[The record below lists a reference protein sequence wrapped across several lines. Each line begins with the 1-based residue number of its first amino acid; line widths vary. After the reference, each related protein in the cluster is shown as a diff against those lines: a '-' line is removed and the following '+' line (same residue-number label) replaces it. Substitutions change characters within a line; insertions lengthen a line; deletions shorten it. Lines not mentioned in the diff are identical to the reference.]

1 MKVVREEDFMVAI
14 SVIVPVYNVE
24 DLLSKCLDSIL
35 NQSFKDF
42 ELLLIDDGS
51 KDKSGSICEEY
62 AKKDSRIIVYHK
74 ENGGLSSARNFGVG
88 RALGDYITFIDSD
101 DFIDKSMLE
110 ILYNN
115 MIDNN
120 VDLSITGVR
129 DIYDGKLSI
138 DADREKMLLNSE
150 ETLKLMLMGKKINVY
165 AVSKLYKRSIFEDI
179 KYPIGKAYE
188 DSYIIV
194 DILKKCSTVF
204 VDTIPQYNYYH
215 RADSITTLAY
225 NTRDLDYIEAWTINH
240 DKIKN
245 SFPNLE
251 GLGMRRV
258 CFSYFFVL
266 DKILL
271 ANKEYVTTSTKD
283 IVSFLRQNSKFIL
296 NNPYFSKNRKFALRL
311 LRINLRLYKPFPYIM
326 NKFIQKSN

>member
-1 MKVVREEDFMVAI
+1 MAAI

-24 DLLSKCLDSIL
+24 DLLSKCVDSIL
-35 NQSFKDF
+35 DQSFKDF

-51 KDKSGSICEEY
+51 KDKSGCICEEY
-62 AKKDSRIIVYHK
+62 AKKDSRISVYHK
-74 ENGGLSSARNFGVG
+74 KNGGLSSARNYGVE
-88 RALGDYITFIDSD
+88 RALGNYITFIDSD

-110 ILYNN
+110 ILHNN

-129 DIYDGKLSI
+129 DIYDRKSSI

-165 AVSKLYKRSIFEDI
+165 AVSKLYKRSIFEEI
-179 KYPIGKAYE
+179 EYPVGKAYE

-215 RADSITTLAY
+215 RADSITTLSY
-225 NTRDLDYIEAWTINH
+225 SDRDLDYIEAWTLNY
-240 DKIKN
+240 DKIKDA
-245 SFPNLE
+245 FPNLGDL
-251 GLGMRRV
+251 GLRRV

-271 ANKEYVTTSTKD
+271 ANKERETTNTKD
-283 IVSFLRQNSKFIL
+283 IVNFLRQNSAFIL
-296 NNPYFSKNRKFALRL
+296 NNPYFSRNRKFALRL
-311 LRINLRLYKPFPYIM
+311 LKINLKLYKPFPYIM
-326 NKFIQKSN
+326 NRYVQKSN

>member
-1 MKVVREEDFMVAI
+1 MVAI

-24 DLLSKCLDSIL
+24 DLLSKCVDSIL
-35 NQSFKDF
+35 DQSFKDF

-51 KDKSGSICEEY
+51 KDKSGYICEEY
-62 AKKDSRIIVYHK
+62 AKKDPRISVYHK
-74 ENGGLSSARNFGVG
+74 KNGGLSSARNYGVE
-88 RALGDYITFIDSD
+88 RALGNYITFIDSD

-129 DIYDGKLSI
+129 DIYNGKSFI

-165 AVSKLYKRSIFEDI
+165 AVSKLYKRSIFEEI
-179 KYPIGKAYE
+179 EYPVGKAYE

-215 RADSITTLAY
+215 RADSITTLSYSA
-225 NTRDLDYIEAWTINH
+225 RDLDYIEAWTLNY
-240 DKIKN
+240 DKIKDA
-245 SFPNLE
+245 FPNLDDL
-251 GLGMRRV
+251 GLRRV

-271 ANKEYVTTSTKD
+271 ANKEHETTNTKD
-283 IVSFLRQNSKFIL
+283 IVNFLRQNSTFIL
-296 NNPYFSKNRKFALRL
+296 NNPYFSRNRKFALRL
-311 LRINLRLYKPFPYIM
+311 LKINLKFYKPFPYIM
-326 NKFIQKSN
+326 NRFVQKSN